1 MGKDS
6 SQNIFSKSSNLKFL
20 RGLARAFAG
29 AILFAFA
36 VVMTMEMW
44 HLGFSIDGW
53 RLALFMFL
61 ALPLLI
67 GLSHY
72 VGFETTFEPLDDV
85 VDAFVAYAV
94 GFVTTVVMLYLF
106 GLINFEMSAGEIIG
120 KISIQAVV
128 AALGA
133 MFAQSQLGSSDDDDD
148 EDDEEK
154 EKRKDETTY
163 FGELFIMSVGA
174 LFLAM
179 SPAAT
184 EEMVLISY
192 MMSDVQIIGLMILT
206 LILMHGF
213 VYTVGF
219 RGQENYKDRS
229 LFSVFLR
236 FTIVGYAI
244 ALLISLYLLWTFG
257 LIDGM
262 SAKEILRVT
271 VVLGFPSALGAA
283 ASRLIL

>member
-6 SQNIFSKSSNLKFL
+6 AESIFSRDCNLKFL
-20 RGLARAFAG
+20 KGLARAFAG

-36 VVMTMEMW
+36 IVMTMEMW
-44 HLGFSIDGW
+44 FLGFYINGW
-53 RLALFMFL
+53 RLAIYMIL
-61 ALPLLI
+61 AVPLLI

-94 GFVTTVVMLYLF
+94 GFVTTAVMLYLF
-106 GLINFEMSAGEIIG
+106 GLINLEMSWNEIVG

-133 MFAQSQLGSSDDDDD
+133 MFAQSQLGNSGDD
-148 EDDEEK
+148 EDEEED

-163 FGELFIMSVGA
+163 FGELFLMSVGA

-184 EEMVLISY
+184 EEMILISY
-192 MMSDVQIIGLMILT
+192 KMTDSLVIALMIFT
-206 LILMHGF
+206 IILMHAF

-219 RGQENYKDRS
+219 RGQEKYRKS
-229 LFSVFLR
+229 LFSAFLR

-244 ALLISLYLLWTFG
+244 SLLISLYLLWTFG

-262 SAKEILRVT
+262 GAKEILRVT

>member
-1 MGKDS
+1 MEKDS
-6 SQNIFSKSSNLKFL
+6 SQNIFSTFQNLKFL
-20 RGLARAFAG
+20 KGLARAFAG

-44 HLGFSIDGW
+44 HLGFYIDGW

-61 ALPLLI
+61 AVPLLI

-72 VGFETTFEPLDDV
+72 VGFEATFEPLDDV

-94 GFVTTVVMLYLF
+94 GFVTTAVMLYLF
-106 GLINFEMSAGEIIG
+106 GLINFEMPWSEIVG

-133 MFAQSQLGSSDDDDD
+133 MFAQSQLGKSSD
-148 EDDEEK
+148 EENDDEE

-163 FGELFIMSVGA
+163 FGELFLMAVGA

-192 MMSDVQIIGLMILT
+192 MMSDFHVIGLMIFT
-206 LILMHGF
+206 IILMHGF
-213 VYTVGF
+213 VYSVGF
-219 RGQENYKDRS
+219 RGQEKYKDRS

-236 FTIVGYAI
+236 FTLVGYVLS
-244 ALLISLYLLWTFG
+244 LLISLYLLWTFG

-262 SAKEILRVT
+262 GAEEILRVC

>member
-1 MGKDS
+1 MEKDS
-6 SQNIFSKSSNLKFL
+6 SENIFSKSHNLKFL
-20 RGLARAFAG
+20 KGLARAFGG

-36 VVMTMEMW
+36 IVMTMEMW
-44 HLGFSIDGW
+44 HLGFSIDRL

-61 ALPLLI
+61 AVPLLI

-72 VGFETTFEPLDDV
+72 VGFETTFEPIDDV
-85 VDAFVAYAV
+85 IDMFVAYAV
-94 GFVTTVVMLYLF
+94 GFVTTGVMLFIF
-106 GLINFEMSAGEIIG
+106 GIINFEMSLGEIIG

-133 MFAQSQLGSSDDDDD
+133 MFAQSQLGNTDDD

-154 EKRKDETTY
+154 EKRKEETTY
-163 FGELFIMSVGA
+163 FGELFLMMVGA
-174 LFLAM
+174 VFLAM

-192 MMSDVQIIGLMILT
+192 MMSDLHVIGLIIFT
-206 LILMHGF
+206 VVLMHAF
-213 VYTVGF
+213 VYSVGF
-219 RGQENYKDRS
+219 RGQEKYTDRS
-229 LFSVFLR
+229 LISVFLR

-244 ALLISLYLLWTFG
+244 SLLVSLYLLWTFG

-262 SAKEILRVT
+262 GAKEILRVT

>member
-1 MGKDS
+1 MEKDS
-6 SQNIFSKSSNLKFL
+6 SQSIFSKDCNLKFL
-20 RGLARAFAG
+20 KGLARAFAG

-44 HLGFSIDGW
+44 YLGFYIDGW

-61 ALPLLI
+61 AVPLLI

-72 VGFETTFEPLDDV
+72 VGFETTFEVLDDV

-94 GFVTTVVMLYLF
+94 GFVTTAIMLYLF
-106 GLINFEMSAGEIIG
+106 GLINFEMSWGEIIG

-133 MFAQSQLGSSDDDDD
+133 MFAQSQLGNSGDD
-148 EDDEEK
+148 EDEEED
-154 EKRKDETTY
+154 EKRKDKTTY
-163 FGELFIMSVGA
+163 FGELFLMSVGA

-184 EEMVLISY
+184 EEMILISY
-192 MMSDVQIIGLMILT
+192 KMTDSLVIALMIFT
-206 LILMHGF
+206 IILMHAF

-219 RGQENYKDRS
+219 RGQENYKDHS
-229 LFSVFLR
+229 LFVAFLR

-262 SAKEILRVT
+262 GAEEILRVT

>member
-1 MGKDS
+1 MEKNS
-6 SQNIFSKSSNLKFL
+6 SENIFSKSHNLKFL
-20 RGLARAFAG
+20 KGLARAFAG

-36 VVMTMEMW
+36 IVMTMEMW
-44 HLGFSIDGW
+44 HLGFYINGW

-61 ALPLLI
+61 AVPVLI

-94 GFVTTVVMLYLF
+94 GFVTAAVMLFIF
-106 GLINFEMSAGEIIG
+106 GTINFEMSWGEIVG
-120 KISIQAVV
+120 KVSIQALV

-133 MFAQSQLGSSDDDDD
+133 MFAQSQLGKTSDD
-148 EDDEEK
+148 ENDEEEEQRK
-154 EKRKDETTY
+154 EETTY
-163 FGELFIMSVGA
+163 FGELFLMMVGA
-174 LFLAM
+174 IFLAM

-192 MMSDVQIIGLMILT
+192 KMSDFLIVALMIFT
-206 LILMHGF
+206 LVLMHAF

-219 RGQENYKDRS
+219 RGQEKYKDRS
-229 LFSVFLR
+229 FSSDFLR
-236 FTIVGYAI
+236 FTVVGYAI
-244 ALLISLYLLWTFG
+244 SLLISLYLLWTFG

-262 SAKEILRVT
+262 GAKEILRGA
-271 VVLGFPSALGAA
+271 VVLGFPAALGAA

>member
-1 MGKDS
+1 MEKDS
-6 SQNIFSKSSNLKFL
+6 SENILPKSHNLKFL
-20 RGLARAFAG
+20 KGLARAFAG
-29 AILFAFA
+29 AVLFAFA

-61 ALPLLI
+61 AVPLLI

-72 VGFETTFEPLDDV
+72 VGFEATFEPLDDV

-94 GFVTTVVMLYLF
+94 GFITTAVMLYLF
-106 GLINFEMSAGEIIG
+106 GLINFEMSAGEIVG

-133 MFAQSQLGSSDDDDD
+133 MFAQSQLGKKSDD
-148 EDDEEK
+148 ENDEEE

-163 FGELFIMSVGA
+163 FGKLFLMMVGA
-174 LFLAM
+174 VFLAM

-192 MMSDVQIIGLMILT
+192 KMSDFHVISLMIFT
-206 LILMHGF
+206 IILMHAF

-219 RGQENYKDRS
+219 RGQEKSGDKS
-229 LFSVFLR
+229 LFSIFLR
-236 FTIVGYAI
+236 FTIVGYSI
-244 ALLISLYLLWTFG
+244 SLLISLYLLWTFG

-262 SAKEILRVT
+262 SAKEILSVT
-271 VVLGFPSALGAA
+271 VVLGFPAALGAA